1 MKLITFSVEEKPVLG
16 AIAKGRAID
25 LPRAVAAFFEAVH
38 DTRQPAFPTTM
49 RALLEAGDTAMQV
62 AAKTLNWL
70 EVQGIEALA
79 PVSHPLEA
87 VSLAPPVP
95 DPSKIVC
102 CGLNYA
108 DHCREQNIDLPKN
121 LVLFSKFSTA
131 LIGYG
136 DAITWKAGTS
146 QQVDYEAELAVVIG
160 RRARRVSE
168 AEAMG
173 CVAGYTVLNDVSG
186 RRTQRAEKQWLR
198 AKGFDGFGPCGPW
211 IVTTDEIPDP
221 HALTIECRVNG
232 ELRQSSDTGR
242 MIFRIPYLVSY
253 LSRTMTLEPGDI
265 ISTGTPGGVG
275 EHRDPP
281 VFLADGDAVTC
292 TIQGIGTL
300 ENPVRA
306 GL

>member
-25 LPRAVAAFFEAVH
+25 LPRAVAAFSEAVH
-38 DTRQPAFPTTM
+38 DTQPPAFPTTM

-70 EVQGIEALA
+70 EVQGPDVLV

-108 DHCREQNIDLPKN
+108 DHCREQNIELPKN
-121 LVLFSKFSTA
+121 LVLFSKFPTA

-146 QQVDYEAELAVVIG
+146 QQVDYEAELAFIIG
-160 RRARRVSE
+160 KRARNVPVE
-168 AEAMG
+168 DAYNYI
-173 CVAGYTVLNDVSG
+173 AGYTIANDVSARDVQFG
-186 RRTQRAEKQWLR
+186 DGQWIR
-198 AKGFDGFGPCGPW
+198 GKSFDTFCPLGPAL
-211 IVTTDEIPDP
+211 VTADEIDAP
-221 HALTIECRVNG
+221 HSLAIRCRVNG
-232 ELRQSSDTGR
+232 HLLQDSNTAELVFKVPQ
-242 MIFRIPYLVSY
+242 I
-253 LSRTMTLEPGDI
+253 LSFISQTATLLPGDI
-265 ISTGTPGGVG
+265 VLTGTPAGVG
-275 EHRDPP
+275 VFRDPQI
-281 VFLADGDAVTC
+281 FLHPGDQVEVEIDKLA
-292 TIQGIGTL
+292 TL
-300 ENPVRA
+300 HNYVR
-306 GL
+306 

>member
-1 MKLITFSVEEKPVLG
+1 MRLLSLGRRGEERP
-16 AIAKGRAID
+16 
-25 LPRAVAAFFEAVH
+25 AV
-38 DTRQPAFPTTM
+38 
-49 RALLEAGDTAMQV
+49 LLEDGMALDLSRLRPEIFSGWRRILADGRLDEIRAELVAGDWPD
-62 AAKTLNWL
+62 AARVDPAREGW
-70 EVQGIEALA
+70 
-79 PVSHPLEA
+79 
-87 VSLAPPVP
+87 APPVP
-95 DPSKIVC
+95 EAGKVIC
-102 CGLNYA
+102 LGRNYKA
-108 DHCREQNIDLPKN
+108 HAEEQNVAPPDHPMLFPK
-121 LVLFSKFSTA
+121 LTTA
-131 LIGYG
+131 LIGHG
-136 DAITWKAGTS
+136 APIPLPDPAIEDR
-146 QQVDYEAELAVVIG
+146 VDYEAELAVVIG

-211 IVTTDEIPDP
+211 IVTADEIPDP

-281 VFLADGDAVTC
+281 VFLADGDVVTC